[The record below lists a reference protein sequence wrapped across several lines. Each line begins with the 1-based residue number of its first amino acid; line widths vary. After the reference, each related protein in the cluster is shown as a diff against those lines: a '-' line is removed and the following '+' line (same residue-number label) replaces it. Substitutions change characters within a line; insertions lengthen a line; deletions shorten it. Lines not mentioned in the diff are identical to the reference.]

1 MNECL
6 EEGWI
11 LIKFIGK
18 HKFIAINC
26 SNWFNMKNIFERMIY
41 ILLPAIFLIIT
52 ISNKLFL

>member
-18 HKFIAINC
+18 HKYNSLQLIVAIGLI
-26 SNWFNMKNIFERMIY
+26 WKIY
-41 ILLPAIFLIIT
+41 LKEWYIYYYQ
-52 ISNKLFL
+52 LFF